1 MSNWSETQLT
11 AKGRALDAKVTAGL
25 TTLTFTRMKIGSG
38 NATPEE
44 IDTMT
49 DLKSPRLVIGISS
62 CEVSEADPT
71 ICSVIGVAKSDD
83 VETSFLVKEQGLFAT
98 DPDEGEILYAV
109 MLDSEPDKMP
119 NQDVSSPL
127 SIMYQINVVSDNASS
142 ITAVIDPAG
151 LVSVATMD
159 ASIGKHNE
167 SQDAHKELIGS
178 LMSKM
183 VKTVN
188 DVGPDEKGNIKVELD
203 AFEVGDI
210 KWSSVDLTQVGWGI
224 ANGAEVGRDTYPDLN
239 ALYAKKNYPYGAGDG
254 VTTFNLPN
262 LIGKFP
268 EGALEAGGYKEAGLP
283 NITGDY
289 ISNNDYGPYIEGTS
303 SGALSNPVGNSIS
316 KIHGTSS
323 GATIYTTLHFDANQS
338 NPIYGNSTTVQP
350 PSTLLIPYVKLF
362 KGASSDSTD
371 LAISEVAND
380 VIKLSGRTHIVDSYH
395 DADGNWYRV
404 YSDGWV
410 EQGGRLAGTETDVSF
425 LLPYSSKPSI
435 SSNYEA
441 LNNSSAITTDFTVP
455 YDVTLTGFKTPKNT
469 SSTASYYSKVWRA
482 VGMGAKE

>member
-38 NATPEE
+38 NVIPEE

-109 MLDSEPDKMP
+109 MIDSEPDKMP
-119 NQDVSSPL
+119 NKNVPSPL

-151 LVSVATMD
+151 LVTVQTMN

-167 SQDAHKELIGS
+167 SQDAHKELIGG
-178 LMSKM
+178 LMSQM

-188 DVGPDEKGNIKVELD
+188 DVEPDEKGNIKVELD

-239 ALYAKKNYPYGAGDG
+239 ALYAEKNYPYGAGDG

-262 LIGKFP
+262 LIGRFP
-268 EGALEAGGYKEAGLP
+268 EGANQAGGYKDAGLP
-283 NITGDY
+283 NITGKT
-289 ISNNDYGPYIEGTS
+289 GTTCSYTTFSS
-303 SGALSNPVGNSIS
+303 SGSLKNSTKAS
-316 KIHGTSS
+316 DYMVAS
-323 GATIYTTLHFDANQS
+323 GGAYAYKEINFDLDASQS
-338 NPIYGNSTTVQP
+338 NPIYGNSDTVQP

-362 KGASSDSTD
+362 KGASADSTD

-380 VIKLSGRTHIVDSYH
+380 VIRLSGRIHIVDSYH
-395 DADGNWYRV
+395 DADGNWWREW
-404 YSDGWV
+404 SDGWI
-410 EQGGRLAGTETDVSF
+410 EQGGGIVTYGSIVNF
-425 LLPYSSKPSI
+425 LKPFASDKYSI
-435 SSNYEA
+435 VGSNKDADNGPRINEKTPLYFSVY
-441 LNNSSAITTDFTVP
+441 NNSTH
-455 YDVTLTGFKTPKNT
+455 KW
-469 SSTASYYSKVWRA
+469 ASWYA
-482 VGMGAKE
+482 CGMGAKE